1 MRIAYFADIRFPLER
16 ANGIQTAETCHALA
30 ARGHAV
36 DLVVRPDTARPARDP
51 FAYYA
56 LTRDVPL
63 TVVRVPAAGPAPVR
77 RARYLLAA
85 LSAAMRPGQADV
97 VFTRD
102 LGVAAWIALVPRRWR
117 PPLVY
122 ESHGLAA
129 VVGRDLDALVSGAR
143 AASPRKQRRLQ
154 ARERR
159 VWARAD
165 GYVAITAALARD
177 LESAFGPR
185 PGLAVVPDG
194 VRLSPSR
201 RFVPPLDH
209 DGAPL
214 IVYAGH
220 LYPWKGVDTLLDAL
234 ALVSGLDARI
244 VGGHPAE
251 PDLGRLT
258 ARADALGLSDRVRF
272 TGHVAPGD
280 VGAHLAAADVIVLP
294 NSQSAISARY
304 TSPLK
309 LFEALAAGRAI
320 VASHLPAL
328 AEVLTD
334 GQNALLVAPDD
345 AAALAAA
352 LARLVADPSL
362 AHRLARAAY
371 DAAPAYTWAKRA
383 ERLDAVL
390 RAAVRT

>member
-1 MRIAYFADIRFPLER
+1 VRIAYFADIRFPLER

-36 DLVVRPDTARPARDP
+36 DLVVRPDTACPARDP

-56 LTRDVPL
+56 LARDVPL
-63 TVVRVPAAGPAPVR
+63 RVVRVPAAGPAPVR
-77 RARYLLAA
+77 RACYLLAA
-85 LSAAMRPGQADV
+85 LSAAMRPGRADV

-154 ARERR
+154 AREGR

-165 GYVAITAALARD
+165 AYVAITAALAHD
-177 LESAFGPR
+177 LESAFGHR

-194 VRLSPSR
+194 VRLPPSR
-201 RFVPPLDH
+201 QFVPPLDH

-214 IVYAGH
+214 VVYAGH

-234 ALVSGLDARI
+234 ALVSGLGARI

-251 PDLGRLT
+251 PDLDRLT
-258 ARADALGLSDRVRF
+258 ARAAALGLSDRVTF
-272 TGHVAPGD
+272 TGQVAPGD
-280 VGAHLAAADVIVLP
+280 VAAHLAAADVIVLP

-320 VASHLPAL
+320 VASNLSAL

-352 LARLVADPSL
+352 LARLVADPAL
-362 AHRLARAAY
+362 ARRLARAAY

-390 RAAVRT
+390 HAAVRT